1 MGSGREL
8 RQHDVSDFLRFCTEL
23 AFPGKNFAPGCPRN
37 GKCQLA
43 RPIASPAFRPSAAFA
58 RNSRAPTGRDSSKLF
73 AGFTHMPFC
82 IVEFV
87 GKHCTSSNTTF
98 LTSAQPPQQPHHFH
112 VPPTLS
118 LQPPRRT
125 HLLQVSI
132 QVQLQQIPW
141 IVAGPPRLGPARH
154 AQNPMPLPP
163 ISPRMLQ

>member
-98 LTSAQPPQQPHHFH
+98 LTSA
-112 VPPTLS
+112 
-118 LQPPRRT
+118 RGG
-125 HLLQVSI
+125 LLQLLGSSLSACCRYRPAKVLCRLS
-132 QVQLQQIPW
+132 QIAALHAAFAPS
-141 IVAGPPRLGPARH
+141 RRARAFGVH
-154 AQNPMPLPP
+154 VFEATCAFTFVTA
-163 ISPRMLQ
+163 R

>member
-98 LTSAQPPQQPHHFH
+98 LTSADLLLRNYHHAH
-112 VPPTLS
+112 TSILPD
-118 LQPPRRT
+118 
-125 HLLQVSI
+125 VSI
-132 QVQLQQIPW
+132 TNHSTTMCSGTPIHSCAHPSSATPLTTLRQHSCSFLQH
-141 IVAGPPRLGPARH
+141 RRR
-154 AQNPMPLPP
+154 
-163 ISPRMLQ
+163 S